1 MVAYESRDKW
11 GEIMLGFMGH
21 RKEFEHDFKSSE
33 LPVLNLSLTWLVF
46 FILNLT
52 DNCVKDGW

>member
-1 MVAYESRDKW
+1 MRAEISG

-21 RKEFEHDFKSSE
+21 RKTFEHDFKSSE
-33 LPVLNLSLTWLVF
+33 LPVLNFSLTWLVF